1 MSVKKKKID
10 DLNLQLTVE
19 VQPEDYAPISK
30 KKFAE
35 RKRTADFKGFRKGM
49 VPASLI
55 QRVYGEQILVES
67 VNEVVSKSLDEY
79 ISSQKLHIL
88 GEPLGSEKQPE
99 IEWKDGNAFTFV
111 FDVALAPEVSL
122 EVAKSDEVPSYTVT
136 VSAKDKAPMIE
147 NMKKYYA
154 EQKEKNP
161 DAEAKSDDDIEKEV
175 AERMKEQYRQE
186 SEWRLSKD
194 IRAAAGLVAASVL
207 AGGLFFGGV
216 FDKTQE
222 ITGRKQFPAAAEEK
236 DQNGCAKTYREISLN
251 DIITGGDRTNNGAD
265 TQYHQKIKYIRT
277 DDIT

>member
-122 EVAKSDEVPSYTVT
+122 EVAKSD
-136 VSAKDKAPMIE
+136 
-147 NMKKYYA
+147 
-154 EQKEKNP
+154 
-161 DAEAKSDDDIEKEV
+161 
-175 AERMKEQYRQE
+175 
-186 SEWRLSKD
+186 
-194 IRAAAGLVAASVL
+194 
-207 AGGLFFGGV
+207 
-216 FDKTQE
+216 
-222 ITGRKQFPAAAEEK
+222 
-236 DQNGCAKTYREISLN
+236 
-251 DIITGGDRTNNGAD
+251 
-265 TQYHQKIKYIRT
+265 
-277 DDIT
+277 